1 MNRLFGPPI
10 PEYVLVGQSEPQTQI
25 RVRLHGLGE
34 PLDVTRNCVIVSL
47 RPLLFAIGFE
57 VDDPATTLE
66 RTPLWLTLDE
76 THAPGRTMG
85 RIDLRFLLSLSMPDC
100 QIALFETTGQANYCL
115 PPLALGQYY
124 LRDEWH
130 RRRHPTAYNFQM
142 SRPHRYC
149 HYIFYICPR
158 PVVLVT
164 VTHEGNDNIFPMDV
178 MGPIR
183 PGYYLMALR
192 STSPSVRLMRGS
204 RRMALSSMPVEAGPV
219 VYELG
224 KHHKKER
231 IEWADLPIATRPSAQ
246 YGLRVP
252 EQALAVREVEVQLSH
267 TIGSHAL
274 FITTIAH
281 SQDCNEASRMH
292 HISGLYQ
299 SYLKRQERP
308 L

>member
-10 PEYVLVGQSEPQTQI
+10 PEYVLVGQPEPQTQI

-34 PLDVTRNCVIVSL
+34 PLDVTRNCVIASL

-57 VDDPATTLE
+57 LDDPATTLE
-66 RTPLWLTLDE
+66 RARLWLTLDE

-85 RIDLRFLLSLSMPDC
+85 RIDLRFLLSLSMPDG
-100 QIALFETTGQANYCL
+100 QIALFETTGQVNYCL
-115 PPLALGQYY
+115 PPLALGRHY

-142 SRPHRYC
+142 SRPQRYG
-149 HYIFYICPR
+149 HYVFYICPR

-164 VTHEGNDNIFPMDV
+164 VAHEGNDNIFPMDV

-183 PGYYLMALR
+183 LGYFLMALR
-192 STSPSVRLMRGS
+192 STSPSVRLMKGS
-204 RRMALSSMPVEAGPV
+204 GRMALSSIPVEAGPV

-224 KHHKKER
+224 QHHKKER
-231 IEWADLPIATRPSAQ
+231 IEWADLPMATRPSAHF
-246 YGLRVP
+246 GLRVP
-252 EQALAVREVEVQLSH
+252 EQALAVREVEVQQFH
-267 TIGSHAL
+267 TIGSHTL
-274 FITTIAH
+274 FITTTAYYE
-281 SQDCNEASRMH
+281 QCGASGRMH

-299 SYLKRQERP
+299 AYLARHGRP